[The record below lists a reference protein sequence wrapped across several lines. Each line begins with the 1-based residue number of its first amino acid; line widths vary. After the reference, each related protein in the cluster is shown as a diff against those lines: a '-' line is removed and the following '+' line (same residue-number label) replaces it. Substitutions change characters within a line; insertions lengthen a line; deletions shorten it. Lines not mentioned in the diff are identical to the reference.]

1 MRCPHEAEFV
11 VLDPVGL
18 GPPCEHERVVD
29 LIKAEPLVGQRAE
42 TALTRT
48 VPTGGRVRWFV

>member
-1 MRCPHEAEFV
+1 MKPEFV

-18 GPPCEHERVVD
+18 GPPGEHERVVD

-48 VPTGGRVRWFV
+48 IPTGRVRWFV